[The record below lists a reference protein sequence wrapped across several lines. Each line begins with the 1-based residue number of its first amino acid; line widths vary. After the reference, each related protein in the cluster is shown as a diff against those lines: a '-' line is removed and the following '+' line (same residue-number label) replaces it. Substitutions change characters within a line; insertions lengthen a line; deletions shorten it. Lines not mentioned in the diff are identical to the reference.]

1 MSEEGFHEIQLSG
14 KQLVFLFMATT
25 VVSVVIFLLGV
36 IVGRQVKAETVI
48 ADATGTSLE
57 FAADAPQA
65 TLPDAP
71 PGELPAQGDTPAPVD
86 EEPDQFSYHER
97 LQQQS
102 AAAAEEPAPAT
113 PEEPP
118 VAAPEPAPEPP
129 APAPTATSGWV
140 VQIGAYKDRAT
151 ADRIVGTLKRQQFP
165 AFVLA
170 PTAGSPTAT
179 FRVRVGPYSER
190 REAETIAGRL
200 QREHQYSPFVTR

>member
-36 IVGRQVKAETVI
+36 IVGRQVKAETLI

-57 FAADAPQA
+57 FAADVPQPTA
-65 TLPDAP
+65 PDAP
-71 PGELPAQGDTPAPVD
+71 VGEAQVTGDTPTPVE

-102 AAAAEEPAPAT
+102 AAAAEEPPPAT
-113 PEEPP
+113 PEEP
-118 VAAPEPAPEPP
+118 VAADPALETPP
-129 APAPTATSGWV
+129 APAAPATSGWV

-151 ADRIVGTLKRQQFP
+151 ADRIVSTLTRQQFP

-190 REAETIAGRL
+190 REAESVAGRL

>member
-36 IVGRQVKAETVI
+36 IVGRQVKAETLI
-48 ADATGTSLE
+48 ADATGTSIEL
-57 FAADAPQA
+57 AADQPQLA
-65 TLPDAP
+65 PDAVP
-71 PGELPAQGDTPAPVD
+71 GDAPAPGEPPAPVA
-86 EEPDQFSYHER
+86 EEADQFSYHER

-102 AAAAEEPAPAT
+102 AAAAAEE
-113 PEEPP
+113 
-118 VAAPEPAPEPP
+118 PEPAAAATPPPAAEPVAEPP
-129 APAPTATSGWV
+129 AAPPAGSGWV

-151 ADRIVGTLKRQQFP
+151 ADRVVSTLKRQQFA

-179 FRVRVGPYSER
+179 FRVRVGPFSER
-190 REAETIAGRL
+190 REAESIAGRL
-200 QREHQYSPFVTR
+200 QREHQYTPFVTR

>member
-36 IVGRQVKAETVI
+36 IVGRQVKAETLI
-48 ADATGTSLE
+48 ADATGTAIDLRADPQSLPE
-57 FAADAPQA
+57 AV
-65 TLPDAP
+65 
-71 PGELPAQGDTPAPVD
+71 PGEMPGSGDPPAPVA
-86 EEPDQFSYHER
+86 EQPDQFSYHER

-102 AAAAEEPAPAT
+102 AAAAAVEPEPAAPETPAA
-113 PEEPP
+113 
-118 VAAPEPAPEPP
+118 AAPEPAAEPP
-129 APAPTATSGWV
+129 AAPAAGSGWV

-151 ADRIVGTLKRQQFP
+151 ADRVVSTLKRQQFA

-179 FRVRVGPYSER
+179 FRVRVGPFSER
-190 REAETIAGRL
+190 REAENIAGRL
-200 QREHQYSPFVTR
+200 QREHQYTPFVTR